1 MITKYLFLNRNENE
15 QEANPMFTV
24 RNMLPLLLVVLLLC
38 GLSFGATKIVPTEY
52 ATIQAALNDTNAFD
66 VIEVQSNADFAGNL
80 VFPPNVSNPNDVNYL
95 TLKAGTGFSPTITV
109 SGVDANTKY
118 IDIRSVGTILQGFT
132 INFSGPAPTTDN
144 NSAIV
149 NASGGASAV
158 RDCIIVGPT
167 ALPSSWIRGIS
178 GVAEI
183 NNVEVSQGRQGI
195 LCDANRIDTGFAYS
209 ITDSWIHDNYGWGV
223 IFNDCDANVDRC
235 VIEKSGRGS
244 NWGEIANVVTA
255 ENTAPHYSLMLDL
268 RITNSTIRD
277 IASEAGAQSRNFR
290 LQTKGTVTIEDCNTR
305 GAKEDEILMYQGTL
319 NLNRCI
325 LNHNSTPTTT
335 GGCVAVVKDGTRQD
349 GIVDINHCSLQGSDK
364 SDAWVIWTQDPNA
377 QVNIKNSIL
386 TGVNGYHTAATLTTG
401 YFISNYNDN
410 DCNVAISGPAI
421 TSGVVPG
428 LYDLRQTGGPRFNP
442 FYIQTANSDVNTY
455 FALQPYSP
463 VIRKG
468 EFDSNMGARGVIYGF
483 EKWPGDFDDDGGVDK
498 DDLQIFHE
506 DWIKDSNVIPTLPDP
521 NLLLESFE
529 SKTAIPD
536 VNCSYPGW
544 PGAAW
549 PGYIYPAPADANY
562 AVQGTSTVSLLTSGV
577 YDGSKALR
585 WVYDVNRFQPGASD
599 GEFTEVI
606 VDLPDILFNTPVP
619 GTIDINVLP
628 PLSNPKGQASCVYN
642 QLKVMVRRD
651 ATNSPNTETFMYVK
665 FLNIAQSSPVNSY
678 SQYDIVAYI
687 VGGSTEPNT
696 ADAGKWVPWTIPLTI
711 NNNTTS
717 NLTVTTSFR
726 HRLTRV
732 TAIAFGVR
740 DQLNGPWGKGAG
752 TIDIDKIELIDQ
764 VGCSGLAAGDFNR
777 DCIENFR
784 DYVTFAKYWLE
795 GKL

>member
-38 GLSFGATKIVPTEY
+38 GLSFGATKIVPTEF
-52 ATIQAALNDTNAFD
+52 ASIQDALNDTNAFD
-66 VIEVQSNADFAGNL
+66 VIEVQSNAAFAGNL

-95 TLKAGTGFSPTITV
+95 TLRAGAGYTPTITV
-109 SGVDANTKY
+109 AGTDANTKY

-132 INFSGPAPTTDN
+132 INFSGLSFTTDN

-167 ALPSSWIRGIS
+167 DAPLSWIRGIS

-183 NNVEVSQGRQGI
+183 NNVEVSQCRQGI

-235 VIEKSGRGS
+235 VIETSGRGS

-255 ENTAPHYSLMLDL
+255 ENAAPHYSLMLDL

-277 IASEAGAQSRNFR
+277 IAIEAGAQSRNFR

-305 GAKEDEILMYQGTL
+305 GAKEDEILIYQGTL

-325 LNHNSTPTTT
+325 LNHGSTLTTT

-364 SDAWVIWTQDPNA
+364 TDAWVIWTQDPNA
-377 QVNIKNSIL
+377 QVTVKNSIL
-386 TGVNGYHTAATLTTG
+386 TGTNGYHTAATLTTG

-410 DCNVAISGPAI
+410 DCNAAISGPAI

-428 LYDLRQTGGPRFNP
+428 PYDLRQVGGPRVNP

-463 VIRKG
+463 AVGKG
-468 EFDSNMGARGVIYGF
+468 KSGSNMGARGVIYGF
-483 EKWPGDFDDDGGVDK
+483 EKWPADLDGVYGVDK
-498 DDLQIFHE
+498 NDLQIFHL
-506 DWIKDSNVIPTLPDP
+506 DWNKDANVIAAGP
-521 NLLLESFE
+521 NMPLESFE

-544 PGAAW
+544 PLAAW
-549 PGYIYPAPADANY
+549 HGYAYPTPADTNY
-562 AVQGTSTVSLLTSGV
+562 HFQGPSTVSLLTSGA
-577 YDGSKALR
+577 YDGSQALS
-585 WVYDVNRFQPGASD
+585 WVYDVNKFNVG
-599 GEFTEVI
+599 GFTEVL
-606 VDLPDILFNTPVP
+606 VKLPDILFNTPVP

-628 PLSNPKGQASCVYN
+628 PASNPTGQASCVYN

-651 ATNSPNTETFMYVK
+651 ANNSPNTETFMYVK
-665 FLNIAQSSPVNSY
+665 FFNIAQSTPLNTY
-678 SQYDIVAYI
+678 NEYDIVAYI
-687 VGGSTEPNT
+687 VGGSTEPNA
-696 ADAGKWVPWTIPLTI
+696 ADAGKWVPWIIPLTI

-740 DQLNGPWGKGAG
+740 DQLNGPWGKGTG

-764 VGCSGLAAGDFNR
+764 VGCTGYAAGDLNF
-777 DCIENFR
+777 DCIVNFR
-784 DYVTFAKYWLE
+784 DYVTFANYWLD
-795 GKL
+795 GKTGQ